1 MQLLGW
7 RCLEDHEISLVGQ
20 GKWNRE
26 GRQPIKGMDQAS
38 YHDGDVELCKTV
50 KHTWEFSHQGMRELW
65 LLYGKSCHSWE
76 LTWNCQLP
84 GSSGSRCL
92 GERTLSYSAM
102 SDCLHPNGLQPTQ
115 LLCSWDSPGKNTRVG
130 CHFLLQG
137 NLPNPG
143 IKPESSALA
152 GRFFTTEPPGKPLA
166 YGVQWQRS
174 PLRKRWRC
182 CLLEAGLTNTKV
194 RQVTEYGQGI
204 NNVHNFQRLTR
215 LNCTVLEVVKSYE
228 NA

>member
-1 MQLLGW
+1 MGMWNSARQWNTPESSPTKEWGSCGFYTASPVTLENSPGTANSLALLAHGAW
-7 RCLEDHEISLVGQ
+7 VSVRC
-20 GKWNRE
+20 
-26 GRQPIKGMDQAS
+26 
-38 YHDGDVELCKTV
+38 
-50 KHTWEFSHQGMRELW
+50 
-65 LLYGKSCHSWE
+65 
-76 LTWNCQLP
+76 
-84 GSSGSRCL
+84 
-92 GERTLSYSAM
+92 YSAM

-152 GRFFTTEPPGKPLA
+152 GRFFTTEPLGKPLA

-194 RQVTEYGQGI
+194 RQVTEYGQGT

-215 LNCTVLEVVKSYE
+215 LNCTVLEVVSHMRMLKFLQVCNRNITYHCIRPFTRT
-228 NA
+228 